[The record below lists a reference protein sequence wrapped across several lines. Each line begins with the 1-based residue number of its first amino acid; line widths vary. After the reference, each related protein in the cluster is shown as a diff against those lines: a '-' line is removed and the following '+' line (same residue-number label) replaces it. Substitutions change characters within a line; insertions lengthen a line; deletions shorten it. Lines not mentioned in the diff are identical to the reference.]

1 MRILNSDDV
10 RENLPMNDAI
20 AGMKVAFS
28 LYSSGLAVSPLR
40 TRIEL
45 PDAGGSCL
53 FMPAYV
59 RDGDL
64 EPVIIKAI
72 NIFPGNRTRGDPT
85 VHAAVLLIDGRTG
98 KNLAL
103 IEGAALTAI
112 RTGAASG
119 IATDLLSRA
128 ESHSVALFGTGVQAR
143 TQLEA
148 VCTVRRID
156 KIMVF
161 SRDPAHV
168 KAFIR
173 DMQATG
179 TIKGRILPAES
190 PADAL
195 DGADI
200 VCTATTSPHPV
211 FDPADILPGT
221 HINAIGA
228 YLPTYHE
235 IPEKTISSASV
246 YVDSITSAFS
256 EAGDLIIPLNSG
268 LIGRDHVKGEI
279 GQLIL
284 GHIRGRAEH
293 DEITLFKSVGISVQD
308 AIAAGIAYRNA
319 ERSGAGDW
327 IDW

>member
-1 MRILNSDDV
+1 MRILRNDDV
-10 RENLPMNDAI
+10 QANLPMNDAI
-20 AGMKVAFS
+20 TGMKVAFS
-28 LYSSGLAVSPLR
+28 LYSSGLAISPLR
-40 TRIEL
+40 TRIDL
-45 PDAGGSCL
+45 PDTSGCCL
-53 FMPAYV
+53 FMPAYI

-64 EPVIIKAI
+64 EPVVMKAV
-72 NIFPGNRTRGDPT
+72 NVFPGNRARGDPT
-85 VHAAVLLIDGRTG
+85 VHAAVLLIDGLTG
-98 KNLAL
+98 KTLAL
-103 IEGAALTAI
+103 MEGAALTAI

-119 IATDLLSRA
+119 LATDLLSRH
-128 ESHSVALFGTGVQAR
+128 ESHAVAIFGTGAQAR

-156 KIMVF
+156 EIRVF
-161 SRDPAHV
+161 SRDQAHV

-173 DMQATG
+173 DMQETK
-179 TIKGRILPAES
+179 TIEGRILAAEC

-195 DGADI
+195 NGADI
-200 VCTATTSPHPV
+200 VCTATTASQPV

-228 YLPTYHE
+228 YLPTHRE
-235 IPEKTISSASV
+235 IPGKTISSASV
-246 YVDSITSAFS
+246 YVDSITSALS

-268 LIGRDHVKGEI
+268 AIKKEQVKGEI

-284 GHIRGRAEH
+284 GRIRGRSAPE
-293 DEITLFKSVGISVQD
+293 EITLFKSVGIAVQD

-319 ERSGAGDW
+319 ERSGAGDL